1 MSAAENPQ
9 PTIADVLTELR
20 LQRVE
25 IGGIR
30 SEISGLRG
38 EFSALRSEFTTLRFD
53 TVRRFEDLERR
64 MDTFFD
70 ELAAFRAEY
79 NNHTHE

>member
-1 MSAAENPQ
+1 MSAADVPQ
-9 PTIADVLTELR
+9 PTIADVLAELR

-25 IGGIR
+25 IGGVR
-30 SEISGLRG
+30 SEMSGLRG
-38 EFSALRSEFTTLRFD
+38 EVSSLRSEFTAFRFE